1 MLIFFDGLGNGE
13 KAPIILPNG
22 PKVTISVTT
31 ASGNRAL
38 KKDLQSWTSA
48 HSFNDLLVDSERNS
62 SQTPRH
68 NHPYP
73 CLFSILILWKA
84 TWVND
89 DTDVFCSFTAQAAI
103 AQFTSKHLL
112 LNLPAIS
119 TKRFHKTHNIEG
131 LYPPYELRHL
141 GYVFSRSICNLFIK
155 SIFSCNRVM
164 MPMPSGSCRKNT
176 K

>member
-1 MLIFFDGLGNGE
+1 MFFDWLGNGE
-13 KAPIILPNG
+13 KAPRILPSG
-22 PKVTISVTT
+22 PKVTISVTN

-89 DTDVFCSFTAQAAI
+89 DTVVVSSLTAYAALFGMFFLSE
-103 AQFTSKHLL
+103 A
-112 LNLPAIS
+112 PGRA
-119 TKRFHKTHNIEG
+119 
-131 LYPPYELRHL
+131 
-141 GYVFSRSICNLFIK
+141 VRSDWK
-155 SIFSCNRVM
+155 VVK
-164 MPMPSGSCRKNT
+164 GGG
-176 K
+176 

>member
-1 MLIFFDGLGNGE
+1 MILANGV
-13 KAPIILPNG
+13 
-22 PKVTISVTT
+22 KVTILVTT

-38 KKDLQSWTSA
+38 KKDLQSWASA

-73 CLFSILILWKA
+73 CLFLILILWKA

-89 DTDVFCSFTAQAAI
+89 DTDVFCSITAQAAI

-119 TKRFHKTHNIEG
+119 TKRFHKHITSRDFIHN
-131 LYPPYELRHL
+131 
-141 GYVFSRSICNLFIK
+141 RSCENLATYFLHRFATCSSNPFFHAI
-155 SIFSCNRVM
+155 
-164 MPMPSGSCRKNT
+164 G
-176 K
+176 